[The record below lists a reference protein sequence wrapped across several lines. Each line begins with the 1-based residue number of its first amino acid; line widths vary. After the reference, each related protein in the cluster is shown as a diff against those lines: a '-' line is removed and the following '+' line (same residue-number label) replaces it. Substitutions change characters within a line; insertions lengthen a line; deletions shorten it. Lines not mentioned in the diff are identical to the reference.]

1 MTSTPPTPLDKVV
14 RYLIGTGWIAPT
26 SPGEAG
32 GLWRH
37 PQSQFL
43 LPVPNGLVEGGTD
56 WQRLVERLALVEE
69 AEVPDVLARLDGR
82 LVDIANLRA
91 ANDIVITD
99 TIPFNAGVT
108 LVREGWTMLRSSAT
122 TSLGPR
128 PYIRKYRPAGDEI
141 IELAR
146 MAHSKRGSFI
156 IPIHLPIP
164 EPKRPSAED
173 AEPVFEGF
181 ETEIPESEQRRVMR
195 TFAES
200 LAALDEVAI
209 RPEKEPTTDGV
220 LDLIR
225 AGVSHQFANALHRVL
240 DEESV
245 SEFSASFEWA
255 PSGGPAPSSP
265 RRVTVSSAARE
276 RVSIVA
282 KKLKAPPAQRI
293 TEELS
298 GPIIRV
304 ERHTDTEAGV
314 VTVQAVRAGR
324 VAHVNVNVSAAR
336 LDEALVW
343 MRSRET
349 VVVQSRVH
357 RISTGLIADSSD
369 AVYPL
374 KSRRLMWESEAD

>member
-1 MTSTPPTPLDKVV
+1 M
-14 RYLIGTGWIAPT
+14 
-26 SPGEAG
+26 
-32 GLWRH
+32 
-37 PQSQFL
+37 
-43 LPVPNGLVEGGTD
+43 
-56 WQRLVERLALVEE
+56 
-69 AEVPDVLARLDGR
+69 
-82 LVDIANLRA
+82 
-91 ANDIVITD
+91 ITD

-128 PYIRKYRPAGDEI
+128 AYIRKYRPAGDEI

-146 MAHSKRGSFI
+146 MAHSKRGSFV
-156 IPIHLPIP
+156 IPIYLPIP
-164 EPKRPSAED
+164 EPKLNPESAEPTFD
-173 AEPVFEGF
+173 GF
-181 ETEIPESEQRRVMR
+181 ETEAPESEQRRVMR

-200 LAALDEVAI
+200 LAAIDEVAI
-209 RPEKEPTTDGV
+209 QPEKEPTTDGV
-220 LDLIR
+220 LDLVR
-225 AGVSHQFANALHRVL
+225 AGVSHQFASALHRVL

-265 RRVTVSSAARE
+265 SQVTVPSAARE
-276 RVSIVA
+276 RVSVIA
-282 KKLKAPPAQRI
+282 QRLKAPPAQRI

-304 ERHTDTEAGV
+304 ERHTDTETGV

-349 VVVQSRVH
+349 VVVQSRLH

-369 AVYPL
+369 AVFPL
-374 KSRRLMWESEAD
+374 KSRRLL